1 MTIKRTPLYDV
12 HVQLNAKLAPFAGY
26 EMPIQYTGINLEHE
40 AVRNRAGIFD
50 VSHMGEFIVKG
61 PDAITLV
68 QLVSTN
74 DAGMLYNGKVQ
85 YSCMT
90 NEKGGIVDDLLVY
103 RLDEQ
108 SFLLVVNASN
118 IQKDWDHISGHA
130 KGMNVE
136 LKNISDETA
145 LIALQGPKA
154 VHILQVLTDI
164 PLAEM
169 EYYTFARGWVGGF
182 DNVLVS
188 ATGYTGAGGF
198 EIYCKNEQAVSL
210 WQQMMKAGESYG
222 LAPAGLGAR
231 DTLRLEKGF
240 CLYGNDIN
248 DDTLPLEAGLGWIT
262 KFNKHFVSDDILQ
275 KAKQEGLSKRLV
287 GFEVVEKGI
296 ARHGYPIADA
306 ENRVIGEVTSGTQ
319 SPTLK
324 KSIGMGYVSPAF
336 AKPGS
341 EIFVIVRE
349 KPVKAVVCK
358 LPFL

>member
-145 LIALQGPKA
+145 LI
-154 VHILQVLTDI
+154 
-164 PLAEM
+164 
-169 EYYTFARGWVGGF
+169 
-182 DNVLVS
+182 
-188 ATGYTGAGGF
+188 
-198 EIYCKNEQAVSL
+198 EIGRAHV
-210 WQQMMKAGESYG
+210 
-222 LAPAGLGAR
+222 
-231 DTLRLEKGF
+231 
-240 CLYGNDIN
+240 
-248 DDTLPLEAGLGWIT
+248 
-262 KFNKHFVSDDILQ
+262 
-275 KAKQEGLSKRLV
+275 
-287 GFEVVEKGI
+287 
-296 ARHGYPIADA
+296 
-306 ENRVIGEVTSGTQ
+306 
-319 SPTLK
+319 
-324 KSIGMGYVSPAF
+324 
-336 AKPGS
+336 
-341 EIFVIVRE
+341 
-349 KPVKAVVCK
+349 
-358 LPFL
+358 